1 MFLTATNQ
9 TIELVSATAART
21 QYVISYVDNGL
32 TSLTPG
38 SSTGTIT
45 TATDTTAVA
54 APAASTTR
62 RVEEMFIRNVTDA
75 SFQTL
80 TIQKDVAGTET
91 RLSPPIE
98 LGPGQMVYYS
108 DKTGFT
114 LYDSAGRVLVRDALP
129 PFQITPVNSPFFCQG
144 VDTPA
149 SNKTL
154 TSGECFAL
162 YMGVAPRALKSIMV
176 SYRVTSNVGSTTW
189 TEVGIASGVPDI
201 GSNPTLTV
209 RGYADVGQQILTSGI
224 KNTTVYLNSSFS
236 QGEDVWVLIA
246 NSGTTPTIRAQSIAD
261 DIQAGFQAAATM
273 RPSSNVG
280 TPVAF
285 TIEGATVLAG
295 WFTLQW

>member
-1 MFLTATNQ
+1 MLLTATNQ
-9 TIELVSATAART
+9 TLEIVTAAATRV
-21 QYVISYVDNGL
+21 QYVISYVDNGA

-38 SSTGTIT
+38 SSTGSIT
-45 TATDTTAVA
+45 TATDTTVVS
-54 APAASTTR
+54 APGAGVTR
-62 RVEEMFIRNVTDA
+62 RIEEICIRNTTDA
-75 SFQTL
+75 SFQTV
-80 TIQKDVAGTET
+80 TIQKDVAGAET
-91 RLSPPIE
+91 RLSADIA

-108 DKTGFT
+108 DKAGFT
-114 LYDSAGRVLVRDALP
+114 AYDSAGRILVRDALP
-129 PFQITPVNSPFFCQG
+129 NFQITPVNSPFFCQG

-154 TSGECFAL
+154 TSGETFAL
-162 YMGVAPRALKSIMV
+162 YMGVSPRALKSIMV

-189 TEVGIASGVPDI
+189 TEIAIATGTPDI

-236 QGEDVWVLIA
+236 QGEDVWVLIG

-261 DIQAGFQAAATM
+261 DLQAGFQAAATM
-273 RPSSNVG
+273 RPSSNLN

-285 TIEGATVLAG
+285 TTEGATVLAG